1 MKKKPVQMDYGEN
14 GTQIEVPENA
24 YVVERKDPP
33 PLAHPKEA
41 LSKAIKDPIGMPPIP
56 ELVRKGSRV
65 MIGFDAPPRSGL
77 PRRLAISIILDE
89 LAKAGVSDRDVTL
102 ICGTGTQRKRTGKEL
117 RDNLGEEI
125 FGRFWPHRL
134 KSNDCSENLVYLG
147 ETDLGD
153 YVEYNAAVAES
164 DALFYLGTV
173 VPVNWGGF
181 TGTGV
186 VIGLGSA
193 RSIESHHTEV
203 IAHRESCHGDPR
215 TMLYIKHKL
224 AIHSQIEKATGKKIF
239 YVDAATNAKGE
250 ISAVFAGHCPEI
262 LEPEWSQGEALFRYP
277 VPQADILVLGLP
289 QKEIYGSTDNPLLLL
304 TFAAMVFRTWVNKPL
319 IREGGVVIILAK
331 SSGVIDERIR
341 PSDRE
346 VIERFGNCF
355 SALELSDYKEEFLTR
370 EDLIYRY
377 RHCNAYHPIHPI
389 WLFYEDQYLLDYP
402 AKVIVAGEV
411 NPGAIRQLGCTP
423 AADFDQAWK
432 MALDIVGSKPNV
444 TVVPRYF
451 TRDRVQF
458 FVE

>member
-1 MKKKPVQMDYGEN
+1 MKKKPVIMDYGEN
-14 GTQIEVPENA
+14 GTEIQVPDNSC
-24 YVVERKDPP
+24 VVQRKDPL
-33 PLAHPKEA
+33 PLANPKEA
-41 LSKAIKDPIGMPPIP
+41 ISKAIKNPIAIPPIP

-65 MIGFDAPPRSGL
+65 TIGFDAPPRSGV
-77 PRRLAISIILDE
+77 PRRLAIPIILEE

-102 ICGTGTQRKRTGKEL
+102 ICGTGTQRKRTGREL
-117 RDNLGEEI
+117 RENLGMEI
-125 FGRFWPHRL
+125 FSRFWPHRL
-134 KSNDCSENLVYLG
+134 KSNDCSEDLVYLG

-153 YVEYNAAVAES
+153 FVEYNAAVAES

-193 RSIESHHTEV
+193 RSIESHHTEI
-203 IAHRESCHGDPR
+203 IAHPESCHGDPR
-215 TMLYIKHKL
+215 TMLYMKHKV
-224 AIHSQIEKATGKKIF
+224 AINAQIEKATGKKIF
-239 YVDAATNAKGE
+239 YVDAATNARGE
-250 ISAVFAGHCPEI
+250 VSAVFAGHCPEI
-262 LEPEWSQGEALFRYP
+262 LEPEWSQGEGLFRYP
-277 VPQADILVLGLP
+277 VPQADILILGLP

-304 TFAAMVFRTWVNKPL
+304 TFAAMVFRMWVNKPL

-331 SSGVIDERIR
+331 CSGTIDERIR
-341 PSDRE
+341 PSDKE

-355 SALELSDYKEEFLTR
+355 SALELNDYKEEFLTR

-432 MALDIVGSKPNV
+432 MALDIVGNKPDV